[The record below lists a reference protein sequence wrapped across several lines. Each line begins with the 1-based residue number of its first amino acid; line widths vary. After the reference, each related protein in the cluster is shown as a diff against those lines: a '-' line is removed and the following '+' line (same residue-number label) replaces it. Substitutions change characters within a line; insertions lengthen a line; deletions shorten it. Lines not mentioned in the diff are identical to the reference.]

1 MQSSV
6 KSKSLTNI
14 IFMFLYMESCCSNIK
29 IDRDKQDKIDSLN
42 QRNCDGISQGSFA
55 AQRCKCTS
63 ADESSVASTNTVGI
77 ACVSNTQ
84 IDRSKII

>member
-1 MQSSV
+1 MQTSV
-6 KSKSLTNI
+6 RSKSLTNI
-14 IFMFLYMESCCSNIK
+14 IFMFLYVKSCCSNIK
-29 IDRDKQDKIDSLN
+29 IDRDEQDKIDTLN
-42 QRNCDGISQGSFA
+42 QLNCDGISQGSFE

-84 IDRSKII
+84 IDGSKII